1 MKMNY
6 TNIIRP
12 SKDEIDALEE
22 LGNEGWNWDS
32 LLYYM
37 KKVITY
43 VVRRMIRCSLS
54 SRAKPYMEVNFL
66 QLIRRNTHCNLI

>member
-37 KKVITY
+37 KKVVTD
-43 VVRRMIRCSLS
+43 SLF
-54 SRAKPYMEVNFL
+54 YTL
-66 QLIRRNTHCNLI
+66 